1 MFKYIDIDQY
11 VYLSSMLSMG
21 VLFRGYNIMKKNDP
35 ISKIMSTEVVSV
47 HKGQKLSD
55 VRHIICDS
63 NIHHVPVVDGNK
75 LIGLIS
81 YTDLMKLNIV
91 ISGADE
97 RTVDAIID
105 QQFTI
110 QDVMVTNLTTLSNTA
125 TVREASKILAV
136 GNFHSLPVVDQQQQI
151 VGMVTMTDLIQ
162 YLNEQY

>member
-1 MFKYIDIDQY
+1 LIYIKKHIRHICKDGEFFN
-11 VYLSSMLSMG
+11 G
-21 VLFRGYNIMKKNDP
+21 VSIMKKNDP
-35 ISKIMSTEVVSV
+35 ITKIMSAKVVSV
-47 HKGQKLSD
+47 HQGQKLSD
-55 VRHIICDS
+55 VRHIICES
-63 NIHHVPVVDGNK
+63 SIQHVPVVDGNK

-81 YTDLMKLNIV
+81 FTDLMKLNIV

-97 RTVDAIID
+97 RTVDAIVD

-125 TVREASKILAV
+125 TVREASKILAE

>member
-1 MFKYIDIDQY
+1 
-11 VYLSSMLSMG
+11 
-21 VLFRGYNIMKKNDP
+21 
-35 ISKIMSTEVVSV
+35 
-47 HKGQKLSD
+47 
-55 VRHIICDS
+55 
-63 NIHHVPVVDGNK
+63 
-75 LIGLIS
+75 
-81 YTDLMKLNIV
+81 MKLNIV

-97 RTVDAIID
+97 RTVDAIVD

-125 TVREASKILAV
+125 TVREASKILAE